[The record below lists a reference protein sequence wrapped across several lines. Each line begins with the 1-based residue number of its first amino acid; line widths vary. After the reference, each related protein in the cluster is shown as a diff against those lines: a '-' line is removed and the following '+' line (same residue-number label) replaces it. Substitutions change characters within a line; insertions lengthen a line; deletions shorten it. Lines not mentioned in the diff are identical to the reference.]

1 MRINIKSKLSLSDT
15 LISDIF
21 ILNNM
26 STLESEDV
34 KVYIYILYLA
44 KTGEEIES
52 QSICKKLNITEE
64 ELSLCLD
71 RLCSEELIMKNINGY
86 TVIDLKENYINS
98 NYTPLVA
105 NKKNKETTELEKTR
119 IIAAGAINESF
130 FNGLM
135 PYSWYTDIGDI
146 FNKFN
151 FEPDVMIALFQYCF
165 ERKALNRKYV
175 YAVAETWFKGKIKTF
190 DDLERYFEEVSK
202 LQKIIN
208 KICKAL
214 GLTRELTKY
223 EKEYINR
230 WVNEY
235 KYDFDMIEGALKRTV
250 NKTNPSIS
258 YVNGILKNWYEKGYK
273 QKEDIKDEEITKKS
287 SVAIKDKNSS
297 IKFKNLSQTD
307 FENLESFYDI
317 M

>member
-1 MRINIKSKLSLSDT
+1 
-15 LISDIF
+15 
-21 ILNNM
+21 
-26 STLESEDV
+26 
-34 KVYIYILYLA
+34 
-44 KTGEEIES
+44 
-52 QSICKKLNITEE
+52 
-64 ELSLCLD
+64 
-71 RLCSEELIMKNINGY
+71 
-86 TVIDLKENYINS
+86 
-98 NYTPLVA
+98 
-105 NKKNKETTELEKTR
+105 
-119 IIAAGAINESF
+119 
-130 FNGLM
+130 M

-273 QKEDIKDEEITKKS
+273 QKQDIKDEEITKKS

>member
-1 MRINIKSKLSLSDT
+1 MKFSSKTKINLSDT
-15 LISDIF
+15 AIPDIF

-26 STLESEDV
+26 NKLEDPDL
-34 KVYIYILYLA
+34 KVYIYILYLS
-44 KTGEEIES
+44 KIGEETEQGI
-52 QSICKKLNITEE
+52 ICKKLNITEE
-64 ELSLCLD
+64 ELSLSLD
-71 RLCSEELIMKNINGY
+71 RLCSEELLMKNMNGY
-86 TVIDLKENYINS
+86 TVIDIKENYINS
-98 NYTPLVA
+98 NYTPLVT
-105 NKKNKETTELEKTR
+105 KKNKETTEEEKTR
-119 IIAAGAINESF
+119 IIAAGAINDSF

-135 PYSWYTDIGDI
+135 PYSWYSDIGDI

-151 FEPDVMIALFQYCF
+151 FEPDVMIALFQYCS

-175 YAVAETWFKGKIKTF
+175 YAVAETWYKGKIKNF

-202 LQKIIN
+202 MQKIIN

-214 GLTRELTKY
+214 GLSRELTKY

-235 KYDFDMIEGALKRTV
+235 GYDFSMIEEGLKRTV

-258 YVNGILKNWYEKGYK
+258 YVNGILKNWHDKGYK
-273 QKEDIKDEEITKKS
+273 VVEDIKEEPSKNE
-287 SVAIKDKNSS
+287 VKDVKAKTSS
-297 IKFKNLSQTD
+297 IKFKNLSTAD

>member
-105 NKKNKETTELEKTR
+105 NKKNKETT
-119 IIAAGAINESF
+119 
-130 FNGLM
+130 
-135 PYSWYTDIGDI
+135 
-146 FNKFN
+146 
-151 FEPDVMIALFQYCF
+151 
-165 ERKALNRKYV
+165 
-175 YAVAETWFKGKIKTF
+175 
-190 DDLERYFEEVSK
+190 
-202 LQKIIN
+202 
-208 KICKAL
+208 
-214 GLTRELTKY
+214 
-223 EKEYINR
+223 
-230 WVNEY
+230 
-235 KYDFDMIEGALKRTV
+235 
-250 NKTNPSIS
+250 
-258 YVNGILKNWYEKGYK
+258 
-273 QKEDIKDEEITKKS
+273 
-287 SVAIKDKNSS
+287 
-297 IKFKNLSQTD
+297 
-307 FENLESFYDI
+307 
-317 M
+317 